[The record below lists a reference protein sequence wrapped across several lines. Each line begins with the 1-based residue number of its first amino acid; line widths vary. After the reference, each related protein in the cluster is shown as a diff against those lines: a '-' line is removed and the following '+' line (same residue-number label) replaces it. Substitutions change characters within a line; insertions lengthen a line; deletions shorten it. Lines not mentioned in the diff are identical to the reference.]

1 MIYSIYEYMMK
12 KYENTSKNVYF
23 AWGARGRPF
32 KSVHPDKDRMRVCDK
47 QALFLYKPFANNLQT
62 FLSNAV
68 FRKGAINR

>member
-1 MIYSIYEYMMK
+1 MLRR
-12 KYENTSKNVYF
+12 SKRGVAQLASAL